1 MPVRNTPLLR
11 CALNEGLPA
20 GGGRPTEPHGCGS
33 HKEDLPDMTRV
44 TGKPF
49 RLLLLALAFS
59 LVAAACGGDD
69 DSESTS
75 GSSEGGGDLSGEILV
90 SGSSTV
96 EPISSLNA
104 EKFQSENP
112 GVSIAV
118 DGPGTSDGFELFC
131 NGETDISDASRPI
144 EEEEVTACEENG
156 VEFVELKV
164 AIDGLSVITSSEN
177 SEIECLDFLDLY
189 ALVGPESEGF
199 ENWSDAND
207 LGEELGA
214 PTTPY
219 PDVPL
224 EVTAPGEE
232 SGTFDSFIEIV
243 LEGIAV
249 DERDQSEDGP
259 FVRADYT
266 ASANDNVIIEGIGG
280 SPTSLGWVGYAF
292 AEEAGEAV
300 KLLQVSNEAEDVECT
315 EPIPETISSGEYPI
329 ARDLYIYVKQESIE
343 NKPEVEAFVDLYLS
357 DDGLASVGEVGYVD
371 LADEDKQVTI
381 DNWEAG
387 ELGPVISQE

>member
-1 MPVRNTPLLR
+1 
-11 CALNEGLPA
+11 
-20 GGGRPTEPHGCGS
+20 
-33 HKEDLPDMTRV
+33 MTRV
-44 TGKPF
+44 TGKPL
-49 RLLLLALAFS
+49 RLLLLVLALT

-69 DSESTS
+69 DDA
-75 GSSEGGGDLSGEILV
+75 EGGEELSGEILI

-144 EEEEVTACEENG
+144 DEEEVAICEENG

-164 AIDGLSVITSSEN
+164 AIDGLSVITSAEN
-177 SEIECLDFLDLY
+177 SEVECLDFLDLY
-189 ALVGPESEGF
+189 ALLGPESEGF
-199 ENWSDAND
+199 SNWSDANE
-207 LGEELGA
+207 LGEEMGA
-214 PTTPY
+214 PNTPY
-219 PDVPL
+219 PDAPL

-232 SGTFDSFIEIV
+232 SGTFDSFAEIT

-249 DERDQSEDGP
+249 DVREQSEDGP

-292 AEEAGEAV
+292 AEGAGDSI
-300 KLLQVSNEAEDVECT
+300 KLLQISNESEDVACT
-315 EPIPETISSGEYPI
+315 EAVPETISSGEYPI

-343 NKPEVEAFVDLYLS
+343 NKPEVEAYVDLYLG
-357 DDGLASVGEVGYVD
+357 DEGFASVGEVGYVD
-371 LADEDKQVTI
+371 LAEEDKQITV